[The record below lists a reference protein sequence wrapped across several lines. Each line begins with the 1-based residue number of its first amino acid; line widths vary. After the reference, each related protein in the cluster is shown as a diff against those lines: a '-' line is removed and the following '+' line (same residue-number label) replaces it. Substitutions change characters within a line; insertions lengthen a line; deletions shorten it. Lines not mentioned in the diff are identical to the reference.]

1 MLTCAARAAR
11 GSATAHNSMLVRVT
25 RFTIVQ
31 EHVGDQLKELVSD
44 VRERITLGEPSARA
58 QLYDELRALWEDD
71 FELTTAEIADPD
83 CPPVSWA
90 QIEAHIQGV
99 AASLVVRVIN
109 GTAGDIL
116 DYETHKD
123 IGLNVIAV
131 GGDKLARGF
140 ALEGLCDQLLSAR
153 VQDVRHPDAD
163 GTLVWLPAR
172 GTSTFAALPS
182 AAELH
187 ESFEHIT
194 AANEELQLEFNHM
207 AVTGGTPADYGLKVR
222 SHPDLMVT
230 SIVKM
235 RSGTS
240 LQISFAGVVSETV
253 VFDRDREVNTSEHR
267 QRQRPCSRGF
277 VRPTNAEQFG
287 SHPEPHGQLRV
298 DRSQP

>member
-1 MLTCAARAAR
+1 MYDTLMQMGRWFGYR
-11 GSATAHNSMLVRVT
+11 PGVRRPV
-25 RFTIVQ
+25 
-31 EHVGDQLKELVSD
+31 
-44 VRERITLGEPSARA
+44 PPC
-58 QLYDELRALWEDD
+58 LRLR
-71 FELTTAEIADPD
+71 
-83 CPPVSWA
+83 
-90 QIEAHIQGV
+90 
-99 AASLVVRVIN
+99 SLV
-109 GTAGDIL
+109 
-116 DYETHKD
+116 E
-123 IGLNVIAV
+123 
-131 GGDKLARGF
+131 
-140 ALEGLCDQLLSAR
+140 
-153 VQDVRHPDAD
+153 
-163 GTLVWLPAR
+163 W
-172 GTSTFAALPS
+172 
-182 AAELH
+182 
-187 ESFEHIT
+187 FEHIT

>member
-1 MLTCAARAAR
+1 MVPNRPRADGCRLATRRHTSPRTKVPEEFLPSLRRAVLSFMLTCAARAAR
-11 GSATAHNSMLVRVT
+11 GSATAHNSMLVHVT

-131 GGDKLARGF
+131 GGDKLARGLT
-140 ALEGLCDQLLSAR
+140 LEGLCDQLLSPRLAR
-153 VQDVRHPDAD
+153 C
-163 GTLVWLPAR
+163 T
-172 GTSTFAALPS
+172 
-182 AAELH
+182 
-187 ESFEHIT
+187 
-194 AANEELQLEFNHM
+194 
-207 AVTGGTPADYGLKVR
+207 TP
-222 SHPDLMVT
+222 
-230 SIVKM
+230 
-235 RSGTS
+235 
-240 LQISFAGVVSETV
+240 
-253 VFDRDREVNTSEHR
+253 
-267 QRQRPCSRGF
+267 
-277 VRPTNAEQFG
+277 
-287 SHPEPHGQLRV
+287 
-298 DRSQP
+298 